1 MRTHA
6 PARWLRGPLTA
17 GLVTAVALVTAT
29 SAASRP
35 AAAFSATGPVV
46 VTHSGAVRGQ
56 TAGGV
61 SAFLG
66 LPYAAPPAGALRWHA
81 PEPAARW
88 RGIRAATALAPHCPQ
103 SASPFGEASTSEDCL
118 FLNVFAPARA
128 RPGTS
133 PVLVWIHGGAL
144 VTGESDDYDPAALV
158 RDGITVVTI
167 NYRLGA
173 LGFLAD
179 AALAGR
185 AGAAGN
191 YGLMDQQAALRW
203 VRANIAGFGGNPRN
217 VTIAGESAGGVSVLA
232 QLTSAGARGL
242 FQRAIVESGTHNVT
256 ENTLA
261 AAETAGAA
269 LAAKVGCGTS
279 SGAAATAACLRAVPV
294 AALLAAQG
302 TTIPDVDGIV
312 LRQQITTAIARGQFS
327 RVPVIMGTNRDE
339 WRLFV
344 GAGQLQGVPAVTA
357 ANYQAEIAGTLGVS
371 AATAA
376 QIAAQY
382 PLAGFPSP
390 ALALGAVGTDAI
402 FACPSLSVESSLSR
416 FVPTFAYEFNDE
428 NAPERFIPSV
438 GFPYGAA
445 HASELQYLFGLTTA
459 PIAGAL
465 TAAQQVL
472 AGQLQRY
479 WAHQAI
485 FGNPETIGQPG
496 WPLFSA
502 GARRMLSLTEPR
514 PAVETGF
521 AAEHQCAFWASLP
534 SD

>member
-1 MRTHA
+1 MWGSAGAAVVAAGVLAAAA
-6 PARWLRGPLTA
+6 PAA
-17 GLVTAVALVTAT
+17 G
-29 SAASRP
+29 
-35 AAAFSATGPVV
+35 AAAARTAATAAGPVV
-46 VTHSGAVRGQ
+46 VTPSGALSGLS
-56 TAGGV
+56 AGGV
-61 SAFLG
+61 REFLG
-66 LPYAAPPAGALRWHA
+66 IPYAKPPTGARRWHA

-88 RGIRAATALAPHCPQ
+88 SGIRSATAFAPHCPQ
-103 SASPFGEASTSEDCL
+103 AASPFGEASTSENCL
-118 FLNVFAPARA
+118 FLNVFTPAHA
-128 RPGTS
+128 VPGTT

-179 AALAGR
+179 SALASA
-185 AGAAGN
+185 AGDAGN

-203 VRANIAGFGGNPRN
+203 VRSSIAFFGGSPRN

-232 QLTSAGARGL
+232 QLASPGARGL

-269 LAAKVGCGTS
+269 LAAKVGCGTQAS
-279 SGAAATAACLRAVPV
+279 AAATAACLRAVPV

-302 TTIPDVDGIV
+302 TTIPDIDGLV
-312 LRQQITTAIARGQFS
+312 LRQQIAASVASGQFS

-357 ANYQAEIAGTLGVS
+357 ANYQAEIAGTLTVS
-371 AATAA
+371 ASVAA

-382 PLAGFPSP
+382 PLSAFPSP

-402 FACPSLSVESSLSR
+402 FACPSLGVESALSR
-416 FVPTFAYEFNDE
+416 FTLTFAYEFNDE

-465 TAAQQVL
+465 TPAQQAL

-479 WAHQAI
+479 WASQAI
-485 FGNPETIGQPG
+485 AGTPETFGQPL
-496 WPLFSA
+496 WPAFTS
-502 GARRMLSLTEPR
+502 GGQRMLSLSEPR
-514 PAVETGF
+514 PAVETDF
-521 AAEHQCAFWASLP
+521 AAEHQCAFWTTTLP
-534 SD
+534 LTGL